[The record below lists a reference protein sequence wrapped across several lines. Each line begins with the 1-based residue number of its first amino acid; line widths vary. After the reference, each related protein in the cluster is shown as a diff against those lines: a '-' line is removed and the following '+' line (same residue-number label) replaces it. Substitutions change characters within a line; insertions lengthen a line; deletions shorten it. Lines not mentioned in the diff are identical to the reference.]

1 MTRSSPLI
9 DTRIIYCGD
18 CLDQLRKLP
27 DGCVYIDP
35 LPTTRDTLKAIIATS
50 SPGLAATSSDALTEI
65 DAYFRKS
72 HKVIVPFTVRE
83 ILDEHLA
90 HKLA

>member
-1 MTRSSPLI
+1 MTREDRTKGFFESF
-9 DTRIIYCGD
+9 DYT
-18 CLDQLRKLP
+18 
-27 DGCVYIDP
+27 
-35 LPTTRDTLKAIIATS
+35 A
-50 SPGLAATSSDALTEI
+50 DALSEI

-90 HKLA
+90 QKLA